1 MGTFSRIIL
10 RYIFPIKTEALGS
23 HYYTP
28 EWFQSKLHLSHLI
41 SGKGCDA
48 IKRAS
53 NFFFHFFAMMHDKDC
68 QASDAN
74 KQASNHLFPFSALDA
89 DAQNN
94 EDIKQPFPH
103 SAIDCEDRWQIAMKV
118 IVNGCM

>member
-1 MGTFSRIIL
+1 MTKIV
-10 RYIFPIKTEALGS
+10 
-23 HYYTP
+23 
-28 EWFQSKLHLSHLI
+28 
-41 SGKGCDA
+41 
-48 IKRAS
+48 
-53 NFFFHFFAMMHDKDC
+53 
-68 QASDAN
+68 
-74 KQASNHLFPFSALDA
+74 KQAMQTSKHQTIFFPFSALDA